1 MPGGADDFYQ
11 ELECYTHQQRLADD
25 EEEPHTEVSSSW
37 TKSLLQ
43 PLAQLHLRFPLH
55 IVPRSCFSTR
65 GALHMKPTKSQG
77 LSILSGTDTVY
88 SWKKEETRKTMVIAE
103 PRDQPED
110 KLGLVLL
117 LPE

>member
-55 IVPRSCFSTR
+55 ILF
-65 GALHMKPTKSQG
+65 QG
-77 LSILSGTDTVY
+77 L
-88 SWKKEETRKTMVIAE
+88 AF
-103 PRDQPED
+103 
-110 KLGLVLL
+110 
-117 LPE
+117 LPGEHYT